1 VPLFLG
7 KDKLFFL
14 NAIQK
19 IILLIEFIN
28 NANWEFIVAIF
39 AIITSVFA
47 IYTQRAHNKLTFKP
61 IPIIQKY
68 NYNNR
73 IKILLWNKGTGPL
86 FIKSFIIK
94 DKNDNIIK
102 VAHGLSDENA
112 HGFMDL
118 VPVETR
124 KLLFVE
130 FINDPTGRVIA
141 PAESLNMIEFKIR
154 DDDSNNTETDY
165 NKALEKIKT
174 SLDRVVVHIMYS
186 NIYKN
191 KNIYVS
197 QKLIFD
203 NLVNEEQSVRK
214 IKETLIERENKNKII
229 PPKKTNIFKNIF
241 GFKK

>member
-1 VPLFLG
+1 M
-7 KDKLFFL
+7 
-14 NAIQK
+14 
-19 IILLIEFIN
+19 IEFIN
-28 NANWEFIVAIF
+28 NVNWEFIVATL

-47 IYTQRAHNKLTFKP
+47 IYTQRSHNKLTFKP

-86 FIKSFIIK
+86 FIKSFIIRDK
-94 DKNDNIIK
+94 DGNIIK
-102 VAHGLSDENA
+102 VAHGETNENA

-130 FINDPTGRVIA
+130 FINNPTNRVIA
-141 PAESLNMIEFKIR
+141 PTESLNMIEFKIR
-154 DDDSNNTETDY
+154 NDDSGHTVEDY
-165 NKALEKIKT
+165 DKALKKIKT
-174 SLDRVVVHIMYS
+174 SLDRVVVHIKYS

-191 KNIYVS
+191 KKDYIS

-203 NLVNEEQSVRK
+203 NLVNEEHSVRK
-214 IKETLIERENKNKII
+214 IKETLIERENRNKIT
-229 PPKKTNIFKNIF
+229 PVKKTSF
-241 GFKK
+241 FKKLSWFKK